1 MGLISSLNREH
12 LKALLVDRQFRLK
25 ARNFILNNIERTR
38 KSKMVKS
45 FPYSATL
52 NTTNMC
58 NLRCRFCELHYFYKK
73 AKESA
78 GRVFPNHLDTD
89 ILKNSDEW
97 LRYAISV
104 ELSGASGEPF
114 VNPNIIEVI
123 HWLKKHNI
131 RISATTNGLL
141 IDEEIAQE
149 LIRAKFDS
157 LLFSIHAG
165 DSELYAQLQGGDFDQ
180 VLSNMKYIAALKREG
195 NCTYPRIYVNFM
207 LNQMTAHSVKDLMKL
222 VKGIGV
228 DAFVMNHYYDSRN
241 ALNKDIS
248 FYFDVERC
256 NELLKDAYS
265 YAKEIG
271 LTTLPAQP
279 PYLASMGEGDID
291 DNPGGSCQAP
301 WTTIKFK
308 GCVEHENCEYL
319 GVCNRILLF
328 RLDYKEFYE
337 DGRNSFHKDI
347 WNSKLLQ
354 FFRETVNSKESNP
367 VCRFCRNPDT
377 ARIRCIDNLEY
388 SRLRDQVIKDF
399 FTEFR
404 SRYEAKPVRGLIP
417 LEEHPYKYDEKDGF

>member
-1 MGLISSLNREH
+1 MGLISSLSGEYLR
-12 LKALLVDRQFRLK
+12 ALLVNPQFRLK
-25 ARNFILNNIERTR
+25 ARNYVLNNIERISKR
-38 KSKMVKS
+38 KVVKS
-45 FPYSATL
+45 FPYHATM
-52 NTTNMC
+52 NTTNIC
-58 NLRCRFCELHYFYKK
+58 NLRCQFCEIHYFYKK

-78 GRVFPNHLDTD
+78 GRVFPNHLDID

-97 LRYAISV
+97 LRHAIGI

-114 VNPNIIEVI
+114 VNPNIVGVI
-123 HWLKKHNI
+123 HWLKKYDI
-131 RISATTNGLL
+131 KLSATTNGLL
-141 IDEEIAQE
+141 INEEIAQE

-165 DSELYAQLQGGDFDQ
+165 DSEMYAHLQGGDFDQ
-180 VLSNMKYIAALKREG
+180 VLSNMESIVTLKKRE
-195 NCTYPRIYVNFM
+195 NCAYPLIYINYM

-228 DAFVMNHYYDSRN
+228 DAFVMNHYYDCRN
-241 ALNKDIS
+241 ALNRAIS

-256 NELLKDAYS
+256 NELLKDAYG

-271 LTTLPAQP
+271 LTMLPTQP
-279 PYLASMGEGDID
+279 PYLANMGEGNDED
-291 DNPGGSCQAP
+291 VPCGSCQVP

-308 GCVEHENCEYL
+308 GCVEHENGEYL
-319 GVCNRILLF
+319 GVCNRIILF

-367 VCRFCRNPDT
+367 VCRFCRDPDT
-377 ARIRCIDNLEY
+377 ARIRCLDNLEY
-388 SRLRDQVIKDF
+388 SRLRDQAIKDF
-399 FTEFR
+399 FTEFS
-404 SRYEAKPVRGLIP
+404 SRYEAKPVRGLIL
-417 LEEHPYKYDEKDGF
+417 LEENPYKYDEKDGF